1 LAAGDITGQAKA
13 YSSLAFLHSYMKN
26 HKAALDAAKI
36 SSSIFFASKDKSWH
50 ADGESLLGAV
60 KVSVLAFHS

>member
-1 LAAGDITGQAKA
+1 
-13 YSSLAFLHSYMKN
+13 MKN